1 MISLRISSQ
10 SVFALLLAMVIFGY
24 PISALLTTVFQINT
38 EIVTY
43 LFRSL
48 TFGLGVMALLMPGT
62 KIRISSMRLL
72 LLFFGV
78 YLLRLVY
85 DSFFANIPG
94 AMDALI
100 LFLVMTLL
108 PALGFWS
115 LGCLDL
121 NFDTVSRYLIV
132 FSLFFLFL
140 FYFAYFSGS
149 YQVNFIDTDMG
160 RLNFNK
166 LGPIALGHAAV
177 SCILIGVVS
186 RKSGEKIWN
195 IWSFFLISASIPI
208 LLSAG
213 SRGPILALL
222 ICSII
227 FLRNFKPSRNILG
240 VSVVLLILTFA
251 YEQSTTILRMASLFD
266 SQQELDLSAL
276 RRLEYQALAIQSFLD
291 SPLIGQ
297 FYIDPSLGEGKYPHN
312 ILIEAGMALGL
323 LGLIPLTI
331 IIGRVLKIFI
341 TPQQKMPIIFVV
353 LAVQYLVNS
362 MLSGNLWGGADKFF
376 LLAGITILI
385 ADRITSQKRNLFE
398 VKSL

>member
-1 MISLRISSQ
+1 MISLRVSSQ

-24 PISALLTTVFQINT
+24 PISALLSTVFQINT
-38 EIVTY
+38 EIFTY
-43 LFRSL
+43 FFRIA
-48 TFGLGVMALLMPGT
+48 TFGLGIMALLMPGA

-72 LLFFGV
+72 LLFLGV
-78 YLLRLVY
+78 YLFRLVY
-85 DSFFANIPG
+85 DSSVANIPG

-100 LFLVMTLL
+100 IFLVMTLL

-121 NFDTVSRYLIV
+121 DFDTVSRYLIV
-132 FSLFFLFL
+132 FSLFFLIL
-140 FYFAYFSGS
+140 FYIAYFSGR
-149 YQVNFIDTDMG
+149 YQVNFIDIDIG

-186 RKSGEKIWN
+186 CKSGKKIWN
-195 IWSFFLISASIPI
+195 IWSVLLILASIPI
-208 LLSAG
+208 LLSVG

-222 ICSII
+222 ISSMI
-227 FLRNFKPSRNILG
+227 FLRNFKPSTNILG
-240 VSVVLLILTFA
+240 ISVVLLILYFA
-251 YEQSTTILRMASLFD
+251 YEQSTTISRVTSLFD

-276 RRLEYQALAIQSFLD
+276 ARLEYQGLAIQSFLD

-297 FYIDPSLGEGKYPHN
+297 FYIDSSLGEGKYPHN

-323 LGLIPLTI
+323 LGFIPLTI

-341 TPQQKMPIIFVV
+341 RPQQQMPIIFVV

-362 MLSGNLWGGADKFF
+362 MLSANLWGGSDKFW

-385 ADRITSQKRNLFE
+385 ADRINSHKRNLL
-398 VKSL
+398 SS